1 MTTKPLPLT
10 PELHAYLVAHGS
22 APDEIVRELAEETRA
37 ALPAEAVMQVAP
49 EQAAFLTFLTRLLGV
64 RQAVEVGTFT
74 GLSSLAIA
82 RGLAEGGRLTCF
94 DISEEYTGVARR
106 YWERAGVQDRIE
118 LRIGPAAETLREL
131 PRERYLDFAFI
142 DADKVGYPIYWD
154 ELVPRMRPGAVIAVD
169 NTLRD
174 GRVLARH
181 GRSCS
186 PSPTASHSPERSE
199 PAEHNLAEVAASLS
213 TGCHHLP
220 ETETIK
226 PRRPTQARHGRSC
239 SPSPTASHSPER
251 SEPAEHNLAEVAAT
265 LTAGYR
271 HLAEMAAIKSR
282 GPAPAGHAPA
292 AR

>member
-22 APDEIVRELAEETRA
+22 APDEIVQELAEETRA

-106 YWERAGVQDRIE
+106 YWQRAGVQDRIE

-174 GRVLARH
+174 GRVLAPRNADD
-181 GRSCS
+181 RAI
-186 PSPTASHSPERSE
+186 TAFNDAVIADVRVEAVMLPI
-199 PAEHNLAEVAASLS
+199 ADGVTLARVL
-213 TGCHHLP
+213 
-220 ETETIK
+220 
-226 PRRPTQARHGRSC
+226 
-239 SPSPTASHSPER
+239 
-251 SEPAEHNLAEVAAT
+251 
-265 LTAGYR
+265 
-271 HLAEMAAIKSR
+271 
-282 GPAPAGHAPA
+282 
-292 AR
+292 

>member
-1 MTTKPLPLT
+1 MSTKPLPLT

-37 ALPAEAVMQVAP
+37 ALPAQADMQVAP

-106 YWERAGVQDRIE
+106 YWTRAGVQHRIE
-118 LRIGPAAETLREL
+118 LRIGPAADTLRQL
-131 PRERYLDFAFI
+131 PQERYLDFAFI

-169 NTLRD
+169 NTLRG
-174 GRVLARH
+174 GRVLAPQNADDR
-181 GRSCS
+181 
-186 PSPTASHSPERSE
+186 AIAAFNDEI
-199 PAEHNLAEVAASLS
+199 LADVRVEVVMLPIADGVSL
-213 TGCHHLP
+213 
-220 ETETIK
+220 
-226 PRRPTQARHGRSC
+226 ARV
-239 SPSPTASHSPER
+239 
-251 SEPAEHNLAEVAAT
+251 L
-265 LTAGYR
+265 
-271 HLAEMAAIKSR
+271 
-282 GPAPAGHAPA
+282 
-292 AR
+292 

>member
-49 EQAAFLTFLTRLLGV
+49 EQAAFLTFLTRLLDV

-82 RGLAEGGRLTCF
+82 RGLADGGRLTCF

-154 ELVPRMRPGAVIAVD
+154 ELVPRMRPGAVVAVD

-174 GRVLARH
+174 GRVLAPRNADDRAIAAFNDAVIADVRVEAVMLPIAD
-181 GRSCS
+181 GV
-186 PSPTASHSPERSE
+186 T
-199 PAEHNLAEVAASLS
+199 LARVL
-213 TGCHHLP
+213 
-220 ETETIK
+220 
-226 PRRPTQARHGRSC
+226 
-239 SPSPTASHSPER
+239 
-251 SEPAEHNLAEVAAT
+251 
-265 LTAGYR
+265 
-271 HLAEMAAIKSR
+271 
-282 GPAPAGHAPA
+282 
-292 AR
+292 